1 MKPKTSF
8 DNLLFAW
15 FYDHVTRNQEEPYLT
30 YKGKTLSYGDAFK
43 VVRKVIHII
52 ATNTAVPGHPCVAL
66 YFQDQQKLLLSFW
79 ACMALEVDVILV
91 PERPVELEDLRYK
104 GQKLEIDL
112 VFSDLLQDSN
122 CYDIDTRPENSP
134 SSLQLDSWERS
145 GSKNIYFFTSGTTGK
160 AQLVRTT
167 GHQWLRAIGCL
178 QENCLMPYTID
189 QKALITVPLFH
200 SYGLSAAVEY
210 TAGGS
215 HIFLPGHRESIG
227 PVQCLFDKTVGHQ
240 ITAIEGVPYFYQ
252 QMSLFLNRL
261 SLPALKH
268 IGMGGDGVT
277 HKLISK
283 FEQKMAGPTFS
294 IRYGITEIPS
304 AVSIHYFNYD
314 PGICLRS
321 LGKILP
327 IYQVKLLNE
336 KQGTDETR
344 GEMLVECQYLP
355 DQFIDIHTH
364 DIMEMTQGVVKF
376 EGRKIFIKYKGYKIN
391 PLEIEYHLNNHNDVF
406 ESKVYLSDGALMAE
420 IVPVA
425 NTVPELK
432 ALRTSLARKLPKE
445 FLPECIQ
452 LVESIQRNT
461 VGKIIR

>member
-1 MKPKTSF
+1 MKQKTSF

-30 YKGKTLSYGDAFK
+30 YKGTTLSYGDAFNII
-43 VVRKVIHII
+43 RKVIHII
-52 ATNTAVPGHPCVAL
+52 LTNTAAHGHPSVAL

-91 PERPVELEDLRYK
+91 PERPVALEGLRYK
-104 GQKLEIDL
+104 DQKLEIDL
-112 VFSDLLQDSN
+112 VLSDLLQGSN

-134 SSLQLDSWERS
+134 ASLQLDSPARS

-167 GHQWLRAIGCL
+167 GHQWLRAITCL
-178 QENCLMPYTID
+178 RENSLMPYTVG

-210 TAGGS
+210 TVGGS

-227 PVQCLFDKTVGHQ
+227 PVQCLFDKSIGHQ

-268 IGMGGDGVT
+268 IGMGGDCVT
-277 HKLISK
+277 DKLISK
-283 FEQKMAGPTFS
+283 FEQKIASPTFS

-304 AVSIHYFNYD
+304 AVSIHYFDYN

-336 KQGTDETR
+336 KQGTGETS
-344 GEMLVECQYLP
+344 GEMLVGCQYLP

-364 DIMEMTQGVVKF
+364 DIIEMIQGEIKF

-391 PLEIEYHLNNHNDVF
+391 PQEIEYHLNNLNNVF
-406 ESKVYLSDGALMAE
+406 ESKVHLSNGVLRAE

-425 NTVPELK
+425 NTIPELK
-432 ALRTSLARKLPKE
+432 VLRTSLAQKLPKE
-445 FLPECIQ
+445 FLPERIE